1 MVFCIEIC
9 WRTALCKEGS
19 GCGQLEQEPDGQGA
33 LMKAGS
39 ATSHVVHLA
48 TQERSISSPHS
59 NRSGIQYHQL
69 SKILFFEESI
79 SVQSL

>member
-9 WRTALCKEGS
+9 WRTALCKGGS
-19 GCGQLEQEPDGQGA
+19 GCGQLEQEPDDQGA
-33 LMKAGS
+33 LMEVGW
-39 ATSHVVHLA
+39 ATSHVDHLPI
-48 TQERSISSPHS
+48 QERSISSPHS

-69 SKILFFEESI
+69 YKILFFKQSI